1 MFHARFRRN
10 AISAVPRKPLRVDK
24 SEGRHAKIGFGRETC
39 RTWLG
44 RLHERERGWVRSQ
57 KGRRIPGYSG
67 SEKIEKFL
75 SRSSWE
81 AVCRMAHDVSMNAI
95 GQVETNRE
103 SAGIRIGNVV
113 GN

>member
-10 AISAVPRKPLRVDK
+10 AIPAVPRQPLLVDK
-24 SEGRHAKIGFGRETC
+24 SEGRHAKVGFGRETC

-44 RLHERERGWVRSQ
+44 RLHECERGWVRSQ
-57 KGRRIPGYSG
+57 KGRRIPGRRG

-75 SRSSWE
+75 PRSSRE
-81 AVCRMAHDVSMNAI
+81 ADRRMAHNVSMNAI
-95 GQVETNRE
+95 GEVETNRE
-103 SAGIRIGNVV
+103 SPRIRIGKVV